1 MAIALSAED
10 KRIIAD
16 IERQLAER
24 KKAKGG
30 AKELEAELKKARKGR
45 TVAKFNSKGQTVEKA
60 KTKVKSTRGKPPTAK
75 KPEAKKPEAKT
86 KVKSTRGK
94 PPTVKKPEAKKPTV
108 KKPTVKKPT
117 VKKPTVKK
125 PTVKKPTVKKPT
137 VKKPTVK
144 KPTVKKPVSKLAKS
158 LKKPKVKKTEAKK
171 PTVKRTSARTNPKS
185 TTSTANPNGSA
196 KIKQRSARGKAS
208 SVGKSTTGNKSVVKA
223 NSRIKDVKGTNT
235 TAKPKLLRGPS
246 TIGPAGERIG
256 GNPSNIKKG
265 GKLASVGKNLLRFGP
280 LAAVSAGSM
289 LYNAVHPDEVK
300 KRSGPSKA
308 GFGTKKTKP
317 TTAQAATSSVAST
330 TDKKRTGESKAGFG
344 TKKTKPTTAQAATSS
359 VASTTDK
366 KGTGD
371 KQTATTSSFGA
382 AFRKAKDAG
391 QKIFTWPKGG
401 KSYSTATKDDVKK
414 SGSKDLRGHL
424 NAKSGKKATSFGTA
438 FKAAKKEGKKTFKF
452 NGKSYSTKT
461 K

>member
-1 MAIALSAED
+1 MAIALSEED

-24 KKAKGG
+24 KKSKGG
-30 AKELEAELKKARKGR
+30 VKELEAELKKARKGR
-45 TVAKFNSKGQTVEKA
+45 TVAKFNSKGQTAEKEKV

-75 KPEAKKPEAKT
+75 KPEAKKPEAK
-86 KVKSTRGK
+86 K
-94 PPTVKKPEAKKPTV
+94 PEAKKPEAKKPEA
-108 KKPTVKKPT
+108 KKKVTA
-117 VKKPTVKK
+117 
-125 PTVKKPTVKKPT
+125 
-137 VKKPTVK
+137 
-144 KPTVKKPVSKLAKS
+144 KKPVVKKKPKAKKKPPSKLAKS
-158 LKKPKVKKTEAKK
+158 LKAARGKPETPKATKALTRSLKDGRATPKPKPKAAPEKLKTSLK
-171 PTVKRTSARTNPKS
+171 TSARSKPATPNSVKNKLLQSIKDSRAKPNTGKAS
-185 TTSTANPNGSA
+185 VKAKPNTTPSKTSGNS
-196 KIKQRSARGKAS
+196 KMKQSLRGARGKPL
-208 SVGKSTTGNKSVVKA
+208 TPNA
-223 NSRIKDVKGTNT
+223 NNV
-235 TAKPKLLRGPS
+235 
-246 TIGPAGERIG
+246 GPAGERIG
-256 GNPSNIKKG
+256 GSSKTTIEKG
-265 GKLASVGKNLLRFGP
+265 GQRSKASTKGGRLAKVGKNLLKFAGP
-280 LAAVSAGSM
+280 LAAISAGSA
-289 LYNAVHPDEVK
+289 LYDSVHPDKV
-300 KRSGPSKA
+300 
-308 GFGTKKTKP
+308 
-317 TTAQAATSSVAST
+317 
-330 TDKKRTGESKAGFG
+330 KKRTGESKAGFG

>member
-108 KKPTVKKPT
+108 KKPEAKKPEAKKPTVKKPTVKKPTVKKPT

-171 PTVKRTSARTNPKS
+171 PTVKAKPNTTPSKTSGNSKM
-185 TTSTANPNGSA
+185 
-196 KIKQRSARGKAS
+196 KQSLRGARGKPL
-208 SVGKSTTGNKSVVKA
+208 TPNA
-223 NSRIKDVKGTNT
+223 NNV
-235 TAKPKLLRGPS
+235 
-246 TIGPAGERIG
+246 GPAGERIG
-256 GNPSNIKKG
+256 GSSKTTIEKGGQRSKASTKG

-300 KRSGPSKA
+300 KRSGP
-308 GFGTKKTKP
+308 
-317 TTAQAATSSVAST
+317 
-330 TDKKRTGESKAGFG
+330 SKAGFG

>member
-108 KKPTVKKPT
+108 KKPEAKKPT

-125 PTVKKPTVKKPT
+125 PTVKKKPKAKKKP
-137 VKKPTVK
+137 P
-144 KPTVKKPVSKLAKS
+144 SKLAKS
-158 LKKPKVKKTEAKK
+158 LKAARGKPETPKATKALTRSLKDGRATPKPKPKAAPEKLKTSLK
-171 PTVKRTSARTNPKS
+171 TSARSKPATPNSVKNKLLQSIKDSRAKPNTGKAS
-185 TTSTANPNGSA
+185 VKAKPNTTPSKTSGNS
-196 KIKQRSARGKAS
+196 KMKQSLRGARGKPL
-208 SVGKSTTGNKSVVKA
+208 TPNA
-223 NSRIKDVKGTNT
+223 NNV
-235 TAKPKLLRGPS
+235 
-246 TIGPAGERIG
+246 GPAGERIG
-256 GNPSNIKKG
+256 GSSKTTIEKG
-265 GKLASVGKNLLRFGP
+265 GQRSKASTKGGRLAKVGKNLLKFAGP
-280 LAAVSAGSM
+280 LAAISAGSA
-289 LYNAVHPDEVK
+289 LYDSVHPDKV
-300 KRSGPSKA
+300 
-308 GFGTKKTKP
+308 
-317 TTAQAATSSVAST
+317 
-330 TDKKRTGESKAGFG
+330 KKRTGESKAGFG

>member
-1 MAIALSAED
+1 MATALSAED

-24 KKAKGG
+24 KKDKGG
-30 AKELEAELKKARKGR
+30 AKELEAELKRARKGR

-94 PPTVKKPEAKKPTV
+94 PPTVKKPEAKKPEA
-108 KKPTVKKPT
+108 KKKVTA
-117 VKKPTVKK
+117 
-125 PTVKKPTVKKPT
+125 
-137 VKKPTVK
+137 
-144 KPTVKKPVSKLAKS
+144 KKPVVKKKLPSKLAKS
-158 LKKPKVKKTEAKK
+158 LKAARGKPETPKATKALTRSLKDGRATPKPKPKAAPEKLKTSLK
-171 PTVKRTSARTNPKS
+171 TSARSKPATPNSVKNKLLQSIKDSRAKPNTGKAS
-185 TTSTANPNGSA
+185 VKAKPNTTPSKTSGNS
-196 KIKQRSARGKAS
+196 KMKQSLRGARGKPL
-208 SVGKSTTGNKSVVKA
+208 TPNA
-223 NSRIKDVKGTNT
+223 NNV
-235 TAKPKLLRGPS
+235 
-246 TIGPAGERIG
+246 GPAGERIG
-256 GNPSNIKKG
+256 GSSKTTIEKG
-265 GKLASVGKNLLRFGP
+265 GQRSKASTKGGRLAKVGKNLLKFAGP
-280 LAAVSAGSM
+280 LAAISAGSA
-289 LYNAVHPDEVK
+289 LYDSVHPDKV
-300 KRSGPSKA
+300 
-308 GFGTKKTKP
+308 
-317 TTAQAATSSVAST
+317 
-330 TDKKRTGESKAGFG
+330 KKRTGESKAGFG

>member
-94 PPTVKKPEAKKPTV
+94 PPTVKKPEAKKPEA

-117 VKKPTVKK
+117 VKKPEAKK
-125 PTVKKPTVKKPT
+125 PTVKKPTVKKPA
-137 VKKPTVK
+137 
-144 KPTVKKPVSKLAKS
+144 VKKPVSKLAKS

-330 TDKKRTGESKAGFG
+330 TDKK
-344 TKKTKPTTAQAATSS
+344 
-359 VASTTDK
+359 
-366 KGTGD
+366 GTGD

>member
-108 KKPTVKKPT
+108 KKPEAKKPEAKKPTVKKPTVKKPT

-171 PTVKRTSARTNPKS
+171 PTVKAKPNTTPSKTSGNSKM
-185 TTSTANPNGSA
+185 
-196 KIKQRSARGKAS
+196 KQSLRGARGKPL
-208 SVGKSTTGNKSVVKA
+208 TPNA
-223 NSRIKDVKGTNT
+223 NNV
-235 TAKPKLLRGPS
+235 
-246 TIGPAGERIG
+246 GPAGERIG
-256 GNPSNIKKG
+256 GSSKTTIEKGGQRSKASTKG

-300 KRSGPSKA
+300 KRSGP
-308 GFGTKKTKP
+308 
-317 TTAQAATSSVAST
+317 
-330 TDKKRTGESKAGFG
+330 SKAGFG